1 MERFWEHELHFIDL
15 NTNSLLSKIEE
26 LRYIA
31 KSNNAVV
38 IGTCESKLYA
48 SVLEQEGSLDSCKIL
63 FLRCNRNRHG
73 NCVAC
78 YVRNNLSYN
87 MLSVFSSKI
96 KNIFFEILL
105 PNSKQMTVG
114 TIYCPPS
121 QTNILDILN
130 NNMIKINSVN
140 NEMYIL
146 GDFNINLYLNDSY
159 FLGKRNILSS
169 KSIPSDVKSYH
180 KFCTFFEVKEL
191 IKVPKRITSSN

>member
-15 NTNSLLSKIEE
+15 STNSLLSKIEE

-48 SVLEQEGSLDSCKIL
+48 SVLEQEVSLDSCKIL
-63 FLRCNRNRHG
+63 FLRCNRNRH
-73 NCVAC
+73 V
-78 YVRNNLSYN
+78 
-87 MLSVFSSKI
+87 LSVFSSKI

-114 TIYCPPS
+114 IIYCPPS

-146 GDFNINLYLNDSY
+146 GDFNINLYLNDPY